1 MSRTSLAFFVCSLG
15 ILAFPARVQAQG
27 ALAFQPVVSPLMDG
41 ASLNATAVV
50 SHDRRYVRLNV
61 NPIFN
66 SNVGFQTF
74 PVVGVVG
81 GVGGGGGGLPGAGGG
96 GGGGMRSVPGGVGFA
111 GMNGPTAG
119 FDPRNDRPLAS
130 LASPFYDPALL
141 AGEGE
146 YAPRPSKLQLMKAK
160 RRKGLQPK
168 PVTAP
173 ARPSI

>member
-1 MSRTSLAFFVCSLG
+1 MSRTSLALFVCSLG
-15 ILAFPARVQAQG
+15 ILALPARVQAQG
-27 ALAFQPVVSPLMDG
+27 ALGFQPVPAVLMDG
-41 ASLNATAVV
+41 SSLNATAVV

-66 SNVGFQTF
+66 SNAGFQTF

-81 GVGGGGGGLPGAGGG
+81 GVGGGGGLGGGPGAGGG
-96 GGGGMRSVPGGVGFA
+96 LRSVAGGVGFA

-168 PVTAP
+168 PVTSP